1 MANNIS
7 IENARLVFKNFS
19 GKEGKYNPAGR
30 RNFCVLLDTE
40 SAKDLEKQGWNVKWL
55 QPRDEEDEEQAY
67 IQVSVAYNN
76 YPPKVVLISG
86 GGKTILSE
94 DEVSTLDWAD
104 LKEVNLIIRPY
115 EWNVNGKSGVKAYL
129 KAGYFEIEEDE
140 FESKYRNIPDSA
152 KTSMDPVDDEDI
164 PF

>member
-30 RNFCVLLDTE
+30 RNFCVLLDTD
-40 SAKDLEKQGWNVKWL
+40 SAKDLEKEGWNIKWL
-55 QPRDEEDEEQAY
+55 QPRDEADEEQAY
-67 IQVSVAYNN
+67 LQVSVAYNN
-76 YPPKVVLISG
+76 YPPKIVLISG
-86 GGKTILSE
+86 SGKTVLDE
-94 DEVSTLDWAD
+94 EEVSSLDWAD

-115 EWNVNGKSGVKAYL
+115 EWNVNNKSGVKAYL

-140 FESKYRNIPDSA
+140 FEAKYKDIPDSA
-152 KTSMDPVDDEDI
+152 KTSMEPIDEDDM

>member
-30 RNFCVLLDTE
+30 RNFCVLLDTD
-40 SAKDLEKQGWNVKWL
+40 SAKDLEKEGWNIKWL
-55 QPRDEEDEEQAY
+55 QPREEGDEEQAY

-86 GGKTILSE
+86 GGKTVLDE
-94 DEVSTLDWAD
+94 DEVGTLDWAD
-104 LKEVNLIIRPY
+104 IKEANLIIRPY
-115 EWNVNGKSGVKAYL
+115 EWNVNDKSGIKAYL

-140 FESKYRNIPDSA
+140 FESKYRDVPDSA
-152 KTSMDPVDDEDI
+152 RTFMDPIDDEDT